1 MQVRKCIEI
10 NNEVQPKINLKVC
23 SKQLIFT
30 HIYIDS
36 QKATLTKSKGKLLI
50 KKQLNVQKEEPN
62 NSKTVIIKLYI
73 KYKQYPNGYEHV
85 VKIYI

>member
-36 QKATLTKSKGKLLI
+36 QKSTLTKSKGKLLI

-62 NSKTVIIKLYI
+62 NSKTVIINK
-73 KYKQYPNGYEHV
+73 V
-85 VKIYI
+85 